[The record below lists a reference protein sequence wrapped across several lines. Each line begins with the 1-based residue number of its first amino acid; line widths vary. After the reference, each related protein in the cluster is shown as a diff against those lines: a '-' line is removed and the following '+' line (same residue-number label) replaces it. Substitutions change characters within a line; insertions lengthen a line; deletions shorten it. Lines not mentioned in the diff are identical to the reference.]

1 MSEFFH
7 IVCPACNC
15 TNRVP
20 VDKLRDNPKCG
31 KCKELLFKA
40 HPLEINSS
48 NFHRH
53 ISNNQIPVVVDF
65 WAAWCGPCKMM
76 APVFEQAAARLEPRV
91 RLAKVNTEIEQG
103 LAAQFNIRSI
113 PTMIIFREGREIAR
127 QSGSMDLESLI
138 NWVHSSI

>member
-1 MSEFFH
+1 MSESFH
-7 IVCPACNC
+7 IVYPGCNS

-48 NFHRH
+48 NFQRH

-65 WAAWCGPCKMM
+65 WAAWCGPCKIM